1 MLSNL
6 YSLARSLI
14 DNRDRELV
22 LLEVSRNTLADS
34 EFYQPNFTA
43 IDFETANKNRNS
55 ACSLAIVVVENNE
68 IVFKKHWYINPQTDD
83 FYFTYLHGIKKSTVK
98 NAPTL
103 AELWQSELK
112 DYIDGKIIAAHNAPF
127 DISVLNTTLQEA
139 GISLPKIQSIDTVQY
154 SRQYFPHLQN
164 HKLSTVAD
172 FLNIP
177 LNHHNAMSDAEA
189 CAQIILKLN
198 NKEYNSIDSLKTTQL
213 YADEGKPLFN
223 RIKSKI
229 DSNSSTNLKSYY
241 NDFYLLQRCL
251 SEVESEKDTS
261 DAFAAKVFRLNGDIY
276 LKCQHYAGAIFFYS
290 LAYNLYDRSGV
301 KRTLEMLEKNYP
313 TEYARVE
320 QMIVNNSFDDE
331 LFINKAP
338 NPELKKATTS
348 VGCLLP
354 IISVLMILALI

>member
-22 LLEVSRNTLADS
+22 LLEVSRNTLATNN
-34 EFYQPNFTA
+34 FYQPNFTA
-43 IDFETANKNRNS
+43 IDFETANKTRNS
-55 ACSLAIVVVENNE
+55 ACSLALVVVENNE
-68 IVFKKHWYINPQTDD
+68 IIFKKHWYINPQTND
-83 FYFTYLHGIKKSTVK
+83 FYFTYLHGIKPSDVA

-103 AELWQSELK
+103 ADLWQSELK

-198 NKEYNSIDSLKTTQL
+198 NKEYRSVNMLKSTQL
-213 YADEGKPLFN
+213 HTDDGKTLFN
-223 RIKSKI
+223 QIKDKIGLGYSK
-229 DSNSSTNLKSYY
+229 NLTDYY
-241 NDFYLLQRCL
+241 NDFYLLQKCL
-251 SEVESEKDTS
+251 SEAESEKDTA
-261 DAFAAKVFRLNGDIY
+261 DAFAAKIFRLNGDIY
-276 LKCQHYAGAIFFYS
+276 LKCEHYAGAIFFYS
-290 LAYNLYDRSGV
+290 LAYNLYDRCGA
-301 KRTLEMLEKNYP
+301 KRTLEALEKNHP
-313 TEYARVE
+313 DEYARVE
-320 QMIVNNSFDDE
+320 QMIANNSFDDE

-338 NPELKKATTS
+338 SPELKKATTN

-354 IISVLMILALI
+354 IISLLTILALI

>member
-198 NKEYNSIDSLKTTQL
+198 TKEYSSVNMLKSTQL
-213 YADEGKPLFN
+213 HTDDGKTLFN
-223 RIKSKI
+223 QIKDKIGLGYSK
-229 DSNSSTNLKSYY
+229 NLTDYY
-241 NDFYLLQRCL
+241 NDFYLLQKCL
-251 SEVESEKDTS
+251 SEAESEKDTT
-261 DAFAAKVFRLNGDIY
+261 DAFAAKIFRLNGDIY
-276 LKCQHYAGAIFFYS
+276 LKCEHYVGAIFFYS
-290 LAYNLYDRSGV
+290 LAYNLYDRCGV
-301 KRTLEMLEKNYP
+301 KRTLEALEKNHP
-313 TEYARVE
+313 DEYAQVE
-320 QMIVNNSFDDE
+320 QMIASNSFDDD
-331 LFINKAP
+331 LFINKSP
-338 NPELKKATTS
+338 STELKKATTS
-348 VGCLLP
+348 IGCLLP
-354 IISVLMILALI
+354 IITILTILALI